1 MTLIHM
7 PSRSHLLTR
16 SCSRRGP
23 LSTKPPG
30 RLVSTTAC
38 VGCWGYVEPMD
49 LGLAGKRAVIT
60 GASKGIGLGCAVALA
75 REGCHVA
82 LAARSADVLAA
93 AAGEV
98 RATAPNST
106 VTTHAVDLSTD
117 AGRQTLLAETGCAGS
132 GSGDGL
138 VDIWVN
144 NAGAIPG
151 GDIVTVDDTTWR
163 DAWDLK
169 VFGYIDLCRAVLP
182 QMTAR
187 GSGVIVNVI
196 GAASLR
202 PQPSYIAGA
211 VGNSGLVAMTA
222 ALGSRSLRDG
232 VRVVA
237 VNPGLIITDRMSD
250 LLRQQAIDEFGDES
264 RWEELI
270 PADPAPGTVE
280 QVADVVA
287 FLASGRASHVSGT
300 SITIDGG
307 ASAR

>member
-1 MTLIHM
+1 M
-7 PSRSHLLTR
+7 
-16 SCSRRGP
+16 
-23 LSTKPPG
+23 
-30 RLVSTTAC
+30 
-38 VGCWGYVEPMD
+38 
-49 LGLAGKRAVIT
+49 IT

-75 REGCHVA
+75 REGCDVA
-82 LAARSADVLAA
+82 LAARSADVLAK

-98 RATAPNST
+98 ESAAPEST
-106 VTTHAVDLSTD
+106 VSTHAVDLSTTE
-117 AGRQTLLAETGCAGS
+117 GRQTLLAETGLDGS
-132 GSGDGL
+132 

-144 NAGAIPG
+144 NAGAIPS

-163 DAWDLK
+163 NAWDLK
-169 VFGYIDLCRAVLP
+169 VFGYIDLCRAIYPL
-182 QMTAR
+182 MSAR

-222 ALGSRSLRDG
+222 ALGSRSLREG

-237 VNPGLIITDRMSD
+237 VNPGLIITDRMGD
-250 LLRQQAIDEFGDES
+250 LLRRQAVDEWGDES

-287 FLASGRASHVSGT
+287 FLASDRANHVSGT

>member
-1 MTLIHM
+1 
-7 PSRSHLLTR
+7 
-16 SCSRRGP
+16 
-23 LSTKPPG
+23 
-30 RLVSTTAC
+30 
-38 VGCWGYVEPMD
+38 MD

-75 REGCHVA
+75 REGCDVA
-82 LAARSADVLAA
+82 LAARSADVLARA
-93 AAGEV
+93 AEDV
-98 RATAPNST
+98 RAVAPGAI
-106 VTTHAVDLSTD
+106 VTTHVVDLSTD
-117 AGRQTLLAETGCAGS
+117 AGRQTLLAETGCGGTAG
-132 GSGDGL
+132 GEL

-151 GDIVTVDDTTWR
+151 GDIVTVDDMTWR

-182 QMTAR
+182 QMSAR

-196 GAASLR
+196 GVASLR

-250 LLRQQAIDEFGDES
+250 LLRRQAIDEFGDES

-287 FLASGRASHVSGT
+287 FLASDLASHVSGT

>member
-1 MTLIHM
+1 
-7 PSRSHLLTR
+7 
-16 SCSRRGP
+16 
-23 LSTKPPG
+23 
-30 RLVSTTAC
+30 
-38 VGCWGYVEPMD
+38 MD

-82 LAARSADVLAA
+82 LAARSADVLATAAEEVQA
-93 AAGEV
+93 AAPK
-98 RATAPNST
+98 AS
-106 VTTHAVDLSTD
+106 VTTHAVDLSTTQ
-117 AGRQTLLAETGCAGS
+117 GRRALLAETGCDGEAAVG
-132 GSGDGL
+132 GL

-151 GDIVTVDDTTWR
+151 GDIVTVDDTRWR

-169 VFGYIDLCRAVLP
+169 VFGYIELCRAVLP
-182 QMTAR
+182 QMSAR

-222 ALGSRSLRDG
+222 ALGSRSLREG

-237 VNPGLIITDRMSD
+237 VNPGLIITDRMGD
-250 LLRQQAIDEFGDES
+250 LLRRQAVDEWGDES

-270 PADPAPGTVE
+270 PVDPAPGTVE

-287 FLASGRASHVSGT
+287 FLASDRAGHVSGT

-307 ASAR
+307 ATAR

>member
-1 MTLIHM
+1 
-7 PSRSHLLTR
+7 
-16 SCSRRGP
+16 
-23 LSTKPPG
+23 
-30 RLVSTTAC
+30 
-38 VGCWGYVEPMD
+38 MD
-49 LGLAGKRAVIT
+49 LGLAGRRAVIT
-60 GASKGIGLGCAVALA
+60 GASKGIGLGCAMALA
-75 REGCHVA
+75 REGCDVA
-82 LAARSADVLAA
+82 LAARSADVLAK

-98 RATAPNST
+98 ESAAPEST
-106 VTTHAVDLSTD
+106 VSTHAVDLSTTG
-117 AGRQTLLAETGCAGS
+117 GRQTLLAGTGL
-132 GSGDGL
+132 DGP

-169 VFGYIDLCRAVLP
+169 VFGYIDLCRAIYPL
-182 QMTAR
+182 MSAR

-222 ALGSRSLRDG
+222 ALGSRSLREG

-237 VNPGLIITDRMSD
+237 VNPGLIITDRMGD
-250 LLRQQAIDEFGDES
+250 LLRRQAVDEWGDES

-287 FLASGRASHVSGT
+287 FLASDRASHVSGT

>member
-1 MTLIHM
+1 
-7 PSRSHLLTR
+7 
-16 SCSRRGP
+16 
-23 LSTKPPG
+23 
-30 RLVSTTAC
+30 
-38 VGCWGYVEPMD
+38 MD

-75 REGCHVA
+75 VEGCDVA
-82 LAARSADVLAA
+82 LAARSSDVLETAA
-93 AAGEV
+93 AEV
-98 RATAPNST
+98 RAAAPEST
-106 VTTHAVDLSTD
+106 VTTHAVDLSTSE
-117 AGRQTLLAETGCAGS
+117 GRDTLLAETGSDGGTSDGGS
-132 GSGDGL
+132 L

-151 GDIVTVDDTTWR
+151 GDIVTVDDATWR
-163 DAWDLK
+163 AAWDLK

-182 QMTAR
+182 RMTAR

-202 PQPSYIAGA
+202 PQPSYLAGA

-222 ALGSRSLRDG
+222 ALGSRSLREG

-237 VNPGLIITDRMSD
+237 INPGLIITDRMGD
-250 LLRQQAIDEFGDES
+250 LLRRQAVDEFGDES

-280 QVADVVA
+280 QVADVVT
-287 FLASGRASHVSGT
+287 FLASDRASHVSGT

-307 ASAR
+307 ASSR

>member
-1 MTLIHM
+1 
-7 PSRSHLLTR
+7 
-16 SCSRRGP
+16 
-23 LSTKPPG
+23 
-30 RLVSTTAC
+30 
-38 VGCWGYVEPMD
+38 MD
-49 LGLAGKRAVIT
+49 LGLAGRRAVIT

-75 REGCHVA
+75 REGCDVA
-82 LAARSADVLAA
+82 LAARSADVLAK

-98 RATAPNST
+98 ESAAPESM
-106 VTTHAVDLSTD
+106 VTTHAVDLST
-117 AGRQTLLAETGCAGS
+117 AEGRQTLLAETT
-132 GSGDGL
+132 GDGL

-169 VFGYIDLCRAVLP
+169 VFGYIDLCRAIYPL
-182 QMTAR
+182 MSAR

-222 ALGSRSLRDG
+222 ALGSRSLREG

-237 VNPGLIITDRMSD
+237 VNPGLIITDRMGD
-250 LLRQQAIDEFGDES
+250 LLRRQAVDEWGDES

-270 PADPAPGTVE
+270 PADPAPGTLE

-287 FLASGRASHVSGT
+287 FLASDRASHVSGT

>member
-1 MTLIHM
+1 M
-7 PSRSHLLTR
+7 
-16 SCSRRGP
+16 
-23 LSTKPPG
+23 
-30 RLVSTTAC
+30 
-38 VGCWGYVEPMD
+38 
-49 LGLAGKRAVIT
+49 IT
-60 GASKGIGLGCAVALA
+60 GASKGIGLGCAMALA
-75 REGCHVA
+75 REGCDVA
-82 LAARSADVLAA
+82 LAARSADVLAK

-98 RATAPNST
+98 ESAAPEST
-106 VTTHAVDLSTD
+106 VSTHAVDLSTTG
-117 AGRQTLLAETGCAGS
+117 GRQTLLAETGL
-132 GSGDGL
+132 DGP

-169 VFGYIDLCRAVLP
+169 VFGYIDLCRAIYPL
-182 QMTAR
+182 MSAR

-222 ALGSRSLRDG
+222 ALGSRSLREG

-237 VNPGLIITDRMSD
+237 VNPGLIITDRMGD
-250 LLRQQAIDEFGDES
+250 LLRRQAVDEWGDES

-287 FLASGRASHVSGT
+287 FLASDRASHVSGT

>member
-1 MTLIHM
+1 M
-7 PSRSHLLTR
+7 
-16 SCSRRGP
+16 
-23 LSTKPPG
+23 
-30 RLVSTTAC
+30 
-38 VGCWGYVEPMD
+38 
-49 LGLAGKRAVIT
+49 IT
-60 GASKGIGLGCAVALA
+60 GASKGIGLGCAMALA
-75 REGCHVA
+75 REGCDVA
-82 LAARSADVLAA
+82 LAARSADVLAK

-98 RATAPNST
+98 ESAAPEST
-106 VTTHAVDLSTD
+106 VSTHAVDLSTTG
-117 AGRQTLLAETGCAGS
+117 GRQTLLAGTGL
-132 GSGDGL
+132 DGP

-169 VFGYIDLCRAVLP
+169 VFGYIDLCRAIYPL
-182 QMTAR
+182 MSAR

-222 ALGSRSLRDG
+222 ALGSRSLREG

-237 VNPGLIITDRMSD
+237 VNPGLIITDRMGD
-250 LLRQQAIDEFGDES
+250 LLRRQAVDEWGDES

-287 FLASGRASHVSGT
+287 FLASDRASHVSGT

>member
-1 MTLIHM
+1 
-7 PSRSHLLTR
+7 
-16 SCSRRGP
+16 
-23 LSTKPPG
+23 
-30 RLVSTTAC
+30 
-38 VGCWGYVEPMD
+38 MD
-49 LGLAGKRAVIT
+49 LGLTGRRAVIT

-75 REGCHVA
+75 REGCDVA
-82 LAARSADVLAA
+82 LAARSADVLARA
-93 AAGEV
+93 ADDV
-98 RATAPNST
+98 REAAPGVT

-117 AGRQTLLAETGCAGS
+117 DGRRTLLAKTGCDGAGA
-132 GSGDGL
+132 GL
-138 VDIWVN
+138 ADIWVN
-144 NAGAIPG
+144 NAGAIPA
-151 GDIVTVDDTTWR
+151 GDIVTVDDATWR

-182 QMTAR
+182 LMTAR

-196 GAASLR
+196 GVASVR
-202 PQPSYIAGA
+202 PQPTYIAGG

-222 ALGSRSLRDG
+222 ALGSQSLRDG
-232 VRVVA
+232 VRVVG
-237 VNPGLIITDRMSD
+237 VNPGLIITDRMGD
-250 LLRQQAIDEFGDES
+250 LLRRRAIDELSDES

-287 FLASGRASHVSGT
+287 FLASDRASHVSGT

>member
-1 MTLIHM
+1 
-7 PSRSHLLTR
+7 
-16 SCSRRGP
+16 
-23 LSTKPPG
+23 
-30 RLVSTTAC
+30 
-38 VGCWGYVEPMD
+38 MD
-49 LGLAGKRAVIT
+49 LGLTGRRAVIT
-60 GASKGIGLGCAVALA
+60 GASKGIGLGCAVTLA
-75 REGCHVA
+75 REGCNVA
-82 LAARSADVLAA
+82 LAARSADVLARA
-93 AAGEV
+93 ADEV
-98 RATAPNST
+98 REAAPGAA
-106 VTTHAVDLSTD
+106 VTTHAVDLSTAD
-117 AGRQTLLAETGCAGS
+117 GRQTLLAETGCDGDGS
-132 GSGDGL
+132 GL

-144 NAGAIPG
+144 NAGAIPA
-151 GDIVTVDDTTWR
+151 GDIVTIDDATWR

-182 QMTAR
+182 LMTAR

-202 PQPSYIAGA
+202 PQPNYVAGG

-222 ALGSRSLRDG
+222 ALGSHSLRDS

-237 VNPGLIITDRMSD
+237 VNPGLIITDRMGD
-250 LLRQQAIDEFGDES
+250 MLRRMAIDELGDES

-287 FLASGRASHVSGT
+287 FLASDRASHVSGT

>member
-1 MTLIHM
+1 
-7 PSRSHLLTR
+7 
-16 SCSRRGP
+16 
-23 LSTKPPG
+23 
-30 RLVSTTAC
+30 
-38 VGCWGYVEPMD
+38 MD
-49 LGLAGKRAVIT
+49 LELAGRRAVIT

-75 REGCHVA
+75 REGCDVA
-82 LAARSADVLAA
+82 LAARSTDVLARA
-93 AAGEV
+93 AKEV
-98 RATAPNST
+98 QEAAPAST
-106 VTTHAVDLSTD
+106 VTTHAVDLSTSE
-117 AGRQTLLAETGCAGS
+117 GRQTLLAETGCAG
-132 GSGDGL
+132 DGADL

-144 NAGAIPG
+144 NAGAIPA
-151 GDIVTVDDTTWR
+151 GDIETVDDATWR

-182 QMTAR
+182 LMTAR

-196 GAASLR
+196 GVASLR
-202 PQPSYIAGA
+202 PQPSYIAGG

-222 ALGSRSLRDG
+222 ALGSRSLREG

-237 VNPGLIITDRMSD
+237 VNPGLIITDRMGD
-250 LLRQQAIDEFGDES
+250 MLRRQAIDELGDES

-300 SITIDGG
+300 TVTIDGG
-307 ASAR
+307 ASSR

>member
-1 MTLIHM
+1 M
-7 PSRSHLLTR
+7 
-16 SCSRRGP
+16 
-23 LSTKPPG
+23 
-30 RLVSTTAC
+30 
-38 VGCWGYVEPMD
+38 E

-75 REGCHVA
+75 REGCDVA
-82 LAARSADVLAA
+82 LAARSADVLAKA
-93 AAGEV
+93 AREV
-98 RATAPNST
+98 QQAAPTST
-106 VTTHAVDLSTD
+106 VTTHALDLSTTE
-117 AGRQTLLAETGCAGS
+117 GRQTLLAETRCGGGAT
-132 GSGDGL
+132 GDGL

-151 GDIVTVDDTTWR
+151 GDIVTVDDTIWR
-163 DAWDLK
+163 NAWDLK
-169 VFGYIDLCRAVLP
+169 VFGYINLCRTVLP
-182 QMTAR
+182 LMTANR
-187 GSGVIVNVI
+187 SGVIVNVI

-222 ALGSRSLRDG
+222 ALGSRSLREG

-237 VNPGLIITDRMSD
+237 VNPGLIITDRMTD

-287 FLASGRASHVSGT
+287 FLASDRASHVSGT

>member
-1 MTLIHM
+1 
-7 PSRSHLLTR
+7 
-16 SCSRRGP
+16 
-23 LSTKPPG
+23 
-30 RLVSTTAC
+30 
-38 VGCWGYVEPMD
+38 MD
-49 LGLAGKRAVIT
+49 LGLAGRRAVIT

-75 REGCHVA
+75 REGCDVA
-82 LAARSADVLAA
+82 LAARSGDVLAMAAREVQA
-93 AAGEV
+93 AAP
-98 RATAPNST
+98 AAII
-106 VTTHAVDLSTD
+106 TTHAVDLSTPE
-117 AGRQTLLAETGCAGS
+117 GRHTLLAETGCGGAGDS
-132 GSGDGL
+132 GEL

-182 QMTAR
+182 QMSAR

-222 ALGSRSLRDG
+222 ALGSRSLREG
-232 VRVVA
+232 VRVLA
-237 VNPGLIITDRMSD
+237 VNPGLIITDRMGD
-250 LLRQQAIDEFGDES
+250 LLRRQAVEDWVDES

-270 PADPAPGTVE
+270 PSDPAPGTVE

-287 FLASGRASHVSGT
+287 FLASDRASHVSGT

-307 ASAR
+307 ASSR

>member
-1 MTLIHM
+1 M
-7 PSRSHLLTR
+7 
-16 SCSRRGP
+16 
-23 LSTKPPG
+23 
-30 RLVSTTAC
+30 
-38 VGCWGYVEPMD
+38 
-49 LGLAGKRAVIT
+49 IT
-60 GASKGIGLGCAVALA
+60 GASKGIGLGCAMALA
-75 REGCHVA
+75 REGCDVA
-82 LAARSADVLAA
+82 LAARSADVLAK

-98 RATAPNST
+98 ESAAPEST
-106 VTTHAVDLSTD
+106 VSTHAVDLSTTG
-117 AGRQTLLAETGCAGS
+117 GRQTLLAETGL
-132 GSGDGL
+132 DGP

-169 VFGYIDLCRAVLP
+169 VFGYIDLCRAIYPL
-182 QMTAR
+182 MSAR

-222 ALGSRSLRDG
+222 ALGSRSLREG

-237 VNPGLIITDRMSD
+237 VNPGLIITDRMGD
-250 LLRQQAIDEFGDES
+250 LLRRQAVDEWGDES

-287 FLASGRASHVSGT
+287 FLASDRSSHVSGT